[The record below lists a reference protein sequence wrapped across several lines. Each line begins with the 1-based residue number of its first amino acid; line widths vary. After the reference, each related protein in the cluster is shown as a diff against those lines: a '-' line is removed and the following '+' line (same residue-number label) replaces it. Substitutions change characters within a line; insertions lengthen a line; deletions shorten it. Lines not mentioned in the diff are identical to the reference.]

1 MPTIY
6 DLPLDWENMFH
17 SHTKQQVKL
26 NFSFGFWRLGMV
38 ISTSHKKKEE
48 EEDLTK
54 CYTEPQNWGSAEHG
68 NETLGSIK
76 VSEFIDW

>member
-1 MPTIY
+1 
-6 DLPLDWENMFH
+6 
-17 SHTKQQVKL
+17 
-26 NFSFGFWRLGMV
+26 MV